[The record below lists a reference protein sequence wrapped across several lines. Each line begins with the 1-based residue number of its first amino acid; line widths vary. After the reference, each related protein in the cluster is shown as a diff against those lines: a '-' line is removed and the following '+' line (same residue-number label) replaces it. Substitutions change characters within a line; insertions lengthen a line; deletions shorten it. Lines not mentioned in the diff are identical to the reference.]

1 MVAAQKD
8 GQKIAVEIKSFIGP
22 SKISQF
28 YTALGQ
34 FISYRAALQQQ
45 ESDRILYLA
54 VPSHVYDSFFTM
66 GFIQSLIQQ
75 NQIHLIVYDI
85 EQRGDGTMANVDL
98 YRQHIQNLL
107 SQHASLVWD
116 ERIQAQTIFDTE
128 RDHYQLVYVGWRNQR
143 RIYGPVLH
151 LQIMDNKIWIQQDGT
166 EVGIANEL
174 VELGVPKQD
183 IILGF
188 DPPNMRQL
196 SDFAI
201 G

>member
-1 MVAAQKD
+1 
-8 GQKIAVEIKSFIGP
+8 
-22 SKISQF
+22 
-28 YTALGQ
+28 
-34 FISYRAALQQQ
+34 
-45 ESDRILYLA
+45 
-54 VPSHVYDSFFTM
+54 
-66 GFIQSLIQQ
+66 
-75 NQIHLIVYDI
+75 
-85 EQRGDGTMANVDL
+85 MANVEL

-116 ERIQAQTIFDTE
+116 ERIQAEIIFDTD
-128 RDHYQLVYVGWRNQR
+128 RDRYQLVYVGWRNQQ

-151 LQIMDNKIWIQQDGT
+151 LDIIDNKIWIQQDGT

-188 DPPNMRQL
+188 DPPNMREF
-196 SDFAI
+196 SEFAI